1 MWDVFFSF
9 FVITALALLFAHSWN
24 LFAETL
30 ISTWELT
37 DSEGNVKDPILQTLT
52 YAIIMTV
59 VSIVVLY
66 IIHKYTDIDLGAGRK
81 MQHRDNETEEI
92 LKNIK
97 DVRMMLNKRFPD
109 VPRRH
114 DTQNQTRIGMNNV
127 SLDDKSQKTQI

>member
-30 ISTWELT
+30 ISTWELK
-37 DSEGNVKDPILQTLT
+37 DSDGNVKDPVLQTMT

-59 VSIVVLY
+59 VSIAVLY
-66 IIHKYTDIDLGAGRK
+66 LIHKYTDIDLGAGRK

-92 LKNIK
+92 LKTIK
-97 DVRMMLNKRFPD
+97 DVRTILTKRAPD
-109 VPRRH
+109 GPNRYQ
-114 DTQNQTRIGMNNV
+114 TQNKSPLDMNYVALN
-127 SLDDKSQKTQI
+127 DKS